1 MQELRAAAEKAQE
14 TCGSLEIDG
23 AIDQVHTLR
32 RELEEIRKTATMGR
46 LVPLPGETGTMGRL
60 VPLPGETA
68 ENCAIQLSTNSKS
81 VGSSMA
87 QLLTAAAQVRR
98 WKLNRCPFVYGP
110 NFGVRM
116 LTNYYYL
123 FSSCRVMKT
132 TLVWQHVTQ
141 QTR

>member
-32 RELEEIRKTATMGR
+32 RELEEIRKTA
-46 LVPLPGETGTMGRL
+46 TMGRL

-98 WKLNRCPFVYGP
+98 WKLNRCPFVYGL
-110 NFGVRM
+110 NVGVRM

>member
-1 MQELRAAAEKAQE
+1 MQELRAAAEKAKE

-32 RELEEIRKTATMGR
+32 RELEEIRKTA
-46 LVPLPGETGTMGRL
+46 TMGRL

-98 WKLNRCPFVYGP
+98 WKLNICPFVDGP